1 MRKEKQSLKF
11 KLLSNFF
18 MVGVIPLIL
27 FSIIVSIVVQ
37 SSIFHSQVS
46 LLKQVSSMAAKNI
59 DKWGDDNILLVED
72 ISNSQVIQSGELE
85 HIKEELKNKNEQ
97 DSNISNIMYTDLAG
111 NIIKDSKGSE
121 NENIKGESYFQ
132 GVTKGYS
139 YVSDVY
145 LDSKQGSPMIAFSSP
160 VKKDGEVQGYI
171 IATIKAKSIGDNI
184 GKIIFSDKGNIFTFD
199 SNGYITYH
207 DDLSKIA
214 VENLFKLSG
223 ELSEASK
230 KALEGNLN
238 SVKYKHNGE
247 KEVAVYNFIPSLNW
261 GIITEVP
268 KSEVFSTFNRIILI
282 TVIVITLITAFVI
295 FIAIYVSKSISKPIT
310 KLADLSRDVAEGNL
324 INECKLEG
332 TNEMVSIGND
342 FNEMIN
348 SLKNL
353 VLSIQDKNNELMN
366 ASLILNEMSTTAEG
380 ASKDIGKAMEEISSG
395 SVKQA
400 SNADDVLNHVR
411 NLDDKMKELEEELNE
426 TNSALDN
433 SKAALFKG
441 NEGTKE
447 LKNSTEIQNELIVE
461 TASEVKS
468 LSEAVV
474 NIDEII
480 VSISDIAD
488 QTSLLSLNAS
498 IEAARAGEAGK
509 GFAVVAEEVAELAKQ
524 SQNSTKEIA
533 MILNDIK
540 EKADKTTEL
549 MDSINK
555 AMKLQSATVEETLKI
570 FEDITKA
577 DGKISENIESFNV
590 IIQFV
595 KKFSDELLKLIE
607 SLASSS
613 EESAAVAEEVTA
625 SSLNQIEAVAKVK
638 DAGDNI
644 LNIIN
649 ELKNNIEKF
658 KTE

>member
-1 MRKEKQSLKF
+1 MRREEQSLKA
-11 KLLSNFF
+11 KLLVDFF
-18 MVGVIPLIL
+18 MVGVIPLIF
-27 FSIIVSIVVQ
+27 FSTIISIVVQ
-37 SSIFHSQVS
+37 SSIFDSQVS

-72 ISNSQVIQSGELE
+72 VANSQVVQSGELE

-97 DSNISNIMYTDLAG
+97 DSNISNIMYTDLEG

-145 LDSKQGSPMIAFSSP
+145 LDSKQGSPMIAFSAP
-160 VKKDGEVQGYI
+160 VKKEGEVQGYI
-171 IATIKAKSIGDNI
+171 IAIIKAKSIGDNI

-207 DDLSKIA
+207 NDSSKIA

-247 KEVAVYNFIPSLNW
+247 KEVAVYNFVPSLNW

-400 SNADDVLNHVR
+400 SNADDVLTHVR

-555 AMKLQSATVEETLKI
+555 GMKLQSATVEETLKI

-577 DGKISENIESFNV
+577 DGKISENIESFNI

-658 KTE
+658 RTE

>member
-1 MRKEKQSLKF
+1 MRREEQSLKA
-11 KLLSNFF
+11 KLLVDFF
-18 MVGVIPLIL
+18 MVGVIPLIF
-27 FSIIVSIVVQ
+27 FSTIISIVVQ
-37 SSIFHSQVS
+37 SSIFDSQVS

-72 ISNSQVIQSGELE
+72 VANSQVVQSGELE

-97 DSNISNIMYTDLAG
+97 DSNISNIMYTDLEG

-160 VKKDGEVQGYI
+160 VKKDGEIQGYI
-171 IATIKAKSIGDNI
+171 IAVIKAKSIGDNI

-207 DDLSKIA
+207 NDSSKIA

-247 KEVAVYNFIPSLNW
+247 KEVAVYNFVPSLNW

-400 SNADDVLNHVR
+400 SNADDVLTHVR

-447 LKNSTEIQNELIVE
+447 LKNSTEIQNELIAE

-480 VSISDIAD
+480 LSISDIAD

-555 AMKLQSATVEETLKI
+555 GMKLQSATVEETLKI

-577 DGKISENIESFNV
+577 DGKISENIESFNI

-658 KTE
+658 RTE

>member
-238 SVKYKHNGE
+238 SVQYEYDGE
-247 KEVAVYNFIPSLNW
+247 REVAVYNFIPSLNW

-447 LKNSTEIQNELIVE
+447 LKNSTKIQNELVME
-461 TASEVKS
+461 TVSEVKS

-480 VSISDIAD
+480 LSISDIAD

-570 FEDITKA
+570 FEDISNA

>member
-1 MRKEKQSLKF
+1 MRREKQSLKA
-11 KLLSNFF
+11 KLLSDFF
-18 MVGVIPLIL
+18 VVGVIPLIL
-27 FSIIVSIVVQ
+27 FSIIVSIVVR

-72 ISNSQVIQSGELE
+72 IANSQVIQSGELE
-85 HIKEELKNKNEQ
+85 HIKDELKNKQEQ
-97 DSNISNIMYTDLAG
+97 DSSISNIMYTDLEG
-111 NIIKDSKGSE
+111 NIIKDSKGSVD
-121 NENIKGESYFQ
+121 ENIKGETYFQ
-132 GVTKGYS
+132 GVIKGYS

-145 LDSKQGSPMIAFSSP
+145 LDSKQGSPMIAFSAP
-160 VKKDGEVQGYI
+160 VKNDGVVQGYI

-207 DDLSKIA
+207 DDSSKVA

-238 SVKYKHNGE
+238 SVQYEYDGE
-247 KEVAVYNFIPSLNW
+247 KELAVYNFIPSLNW

-268 KSEVFSTFNRIILI
+268 TSEVFAAFYRILLI
-282 TVIVITLITAFVI
+282 SVCVIAVLIAFVI
-295 FIAIYVSKSISKPIT
+295 FIGIYVSKSIANPIT
-310 KLADLSRDVAEGNL
+310 ELAGLSKDVAEGNL

-332 TNEMVSIGND
+332 TSEMVSIGND

-353 VLSIQDKNNELMN
+353 VLSIQEKNNELMN
-366 ASLILNEMSTTAEG
+366 ASLILNETSTTAEVS
-380 ASKDIGKAMEEISSG
+380 SKDIGKAMEEISSS

-433 SKAALFKG
+433 SKAALSKG

-447 LKNSTEIQNELIVE
+447 LKNSTKIQNELVME
-461 TASEVKS
+461 TVSEVKS

-480 VSISDIAD
+480 LSISDIAD

-555 AMKLQSATVEETLKI
+555 AMKLQSTTVEETLKI
-570 FEDITKA
+570 FEDITNA

-613 EESAAVAEEVTA
+613 EESAAIAEEVTA

>member
-1 MRKEKQSLKF
+1 MK
-11 KLLSNFF
+11 
-18 MVGVIPLIL
+18 PPC
-27 FSIIVSIVVQ
+27 
-37 SSIFHSQVS
+37 
-46 LLKQVSSMAAKNI
+46 
-59 DKWGDDNILLVED
+59 
-72 ISNSQVIQSGELE
+72 
-85 HIKEELKNKNEQ
+85 
-97 DSNISNIMYTDLAG
+97 G
-111 NIIKDSKGSE
+111 NC
-121 NENIKGESYFQ
+121 
-132 GVTKGYS
+132 
-139 YVSDVY
+139 
-145 LDSKQGSPMIAFSSP
+145 
-160 VKKDGEVQGYI
+160 
-171 IATIKAKSIGDNI
+171 
-184 GKIIFSDKGNIFTFD
+184 
-199 SNGYITYH
+199 
-207 DDLSKIA
+207 
-214 VENLFKLSG
+214 
-223 ELSEASK
+223 
-230 KALEGNLN
+230 
-238 SVKYKHNGE
+238 
-247 KEVAVYNFIPSLNW
+247 
-261 GIITEVP
+261 
-268 KSEVFSTFNRIILI
+268 R
-282 TVIVITLITAFVI
+282 
-295 FIAIYVSKSISKPIT
+295 
-310 KLADLSRDVAEGNL
+310 R
-324 INECKLEG
+324 
-332 TNEMVSIGND
+332 
-342 FNEMIN
+342 
-348 SLKNL
+348 
-353 VLSIQDKNNELMN
+353 
-366 ASLILNEMSTTAEG
+366 
-380 ASKDIGKAMEEISSG
+380 
-395 SVKQA
+395 
-400 SNADDVLNHVR
+400 ADDVLTHVR

-555 AMKLQSATVEETLKI
+555 GMKLQSATVEETLKI

-577 DGKISENIESFNV
+577 DGKISENIESFNI

-595 KKFSDELLKLIE
+595 KQFSDELLKLIE

-649 ELKNNIEKF
+649 DLKNNIEKF
-658 KTE
+658 RTE

>member
-247 KEVAVYNFIPSLNW
+247 REVAVYNFIPSLNW

>member
-37 SSIFHSQVS
+37 SSIFDSQVS

-72 ISNSQVIQSGELE
+72 ISNSQVVQSGELE

-160 VKKDGEVQGYI
+160 VKKDGEIQGYI
-171 IATIKAKSIGDNI
+171 IAVIKAKSIGDNI

-207 DDLSKIA
+207 NDSSKIA

-268 KSEVFSTFNRIILI
+268 ESEVFATFNRIILI

-332 TNEMVSIGND
+332 TNEIVSIGND

-400 SNADDVLNHVR
+400 SNADDVLTHVR

-468 LSEAVV
+468 LSEAVD

-555 AMKLQSATVEETLKI
+555 GMKLQSATVEETLKI

-577 DGKISENIESFNV
+577 DGKISENIESFNI

-658 KTE
+658 RTE

>member
-570 FEDITKA
+570 FEDISNA

>member
-1 MRKEKQSLKF
+1 MRREKQSLKA
-11 KLLSNFF
+11 KLLVDFF

-27 FSIIVSIVVQ
+27 FSTIISIVVQ
-37 SSIFHSQVS
+37 SSIFDSQVS

-72 ISNSQVIQSGELE
+72 VANSQVVQSGELE

-97 DSNISNIMYTDLAG
+97 DSNISNIMYTDLEG

-160 VKKDGEVQGYI
+160 VKKDGEIQGYI
-171 IATIKAKSIGDNI
+171 IAIIKAKSIGDNI

-207 DDLSKIA
+207 DDSSKIA

-400 SNADDVLNHVR
+400 SNADDVLTHVR

-447 LKNSTEIQNELIVE
+447 LKNSTEIQNELIAE

-480 VSISDIAD
+480 LSISDIAD

-555 AMKLQSATVEETLKI
+555 GMKLQSATVEETLKI

-577 DGKISENIESFNV
+577 DGKISENIESFNI

-658 KTE
+658 RTE